1 MRPIGA
7 LCRMVGTGWG
17 RPNRQSLELE
27 PGQDVVLAELV
38 DVALL
43 GMGLVR
49 ELLGLPIAPWP
60 VLLR

>member
-1 MRPIGA
+1 
-7 LCRMVGTGWG
+7 MVRTGWS

-43 GMGLVR
+43 GMGLEP